1 MMWCLIKHRDFN
13 FTFSLCPFCIT
24 IVPSCGLSYD
34 FTYLLSA
41 NENNHISVISHI
53 NNVQCF
59 HLAFTKVVQRV
70 VFLHEELMKLPSF
83 PRKALEADLDLYKGG
98 EMGKVRC
105 PHSLMSYLSG
115 ATEM

>member
-1 MMWCLIKHRDFN
+1 VNK
-13 FTFSLCPFCIT
+13 
-24 IVPSCGLSYD
+24 
-34 FTYLLSA
+34 
-41 NENNHISVISHI
+41 NNHISIISHI

-98 EMGKVRC
+98 EMGKVSH
-105 PHSLMSYLSG
+105 PDSLMLYVSG
-115 ATEM
+115 AT